1 MNLYANQRRI
11 SGKTKPKHTH
21 SNAQYHEKGQP
32 IQSLPG
38 LIIIRSIFSTVM
50 QFHVGA
56 GLLISCVSIFC

>member
-1 MNLYANQRRI
+1 MQTRGEFQEKQKQNTR
-11 SGKTKPKHTH
+11 H

-38 LIIIRSIFSTVM
+38 LIIIRSIFSTVL